1 LQADLTVLSLQGVH
15 QLPTYDPISTVVFA
29 SSGRDVVLTVIAGK
43 EVFRDDKVI
52 NVDEDG
58 LRARMG
64 EIAEKLK
71 G

>member
-1 LQADLTVLSLQGVH
+1 
-15 QLPTYDPISTVVFA
+15 
-29 SSGRDVVLTVIAGK
+29 
-43 EVFRDDKVI
+43 VFRDDKVI